1 MGRIAARDDE
11 KRRQWE
17 RTIREAARS
26 GISISQFCRQ
36 RKVKESQFYWWRRRL
51 GSGAV
56 TTSSRDSGQASFALV
71 TDQPGALDAGI
82 ELVLGDGRRLR
93 IAKGADEETLRA
105 VLSALG
111 S

>member
-1 MGRIAARDDE
+1 MRRKTVDGE

-17 RTIREAARS
+17 KTIREAARS
-26 GISISQFCRQ
+26 GVSVSHFCRQ
-36 RKVKESQFYWWRRRL
+36 RNLNVNQFYWWRRRL
-51 GSGAV
+51 GEGAM
-56 TTSSRDSGQASFALV
+56 SKANHDRSQASFALV

-93 IAKGADEETLRA
+93 IAKGADEDTLRA

>member
-1 MGRIAARDDE
+1 MRRKAVGGE

-17 RTIREAARS
+17 RIIREAARS
-26 GISISQFCRQ
+26 GISVSQFCRQ
-36 RKVKESQFYWWRRRL
+36 RNLTQNQFYWWRRRL
-51 GSGAV
+51 GEGGLSEANHDK
-56 TTSSRDSGQASFALV
+56 SQASFALV
-71 TDQPGALDAGI
+71 TDQPGTLEAGI

-105 VLSALG
+105 VLLALG

>member
-1 MGRIAARDDE
+1 MRRKSVDGE

-17 RTIREAARS
+17 RIVREAARS
-26 GISISQFCRQ
+26 GISVSQFCRE
-36 RKVKESQFYWWRRRL
+36 RNLRENQFYWWRRRL
-51 GSGAV
+51 EEGAM
-56 TTSSRDSGQASFALV
+56 SKASHERSQASFALV